1 METLIYEKLEN
12 RTVRCGICH
21 HFCIIKEGRKGI
33 CAVREN
39 NGGALVSLVYD
50 KLVAAGI
57 DPIEKKPLF
66 HLKPGSY
73 SYSIAA
79 PGCNFACRFCQNAN
93 IAQMSGEKNSR
104 IPGARVQPET
114 IVANA
119 QESGCK
125 SISYTYT
132 EPTVFFELALETARL
147 ARKNGLLN
155 VFVTNGFMSSDVL
168 DMISPYLDAANV
180 DLKAFDDQFYQTY
193 CHARLE
199 PVKANLKLMKQMGIL
214 LEITTLL
221 IPGLNDTPEELAA
234 SARFI
239 AGELGPETPW
249 HISRFHP
256 THKMTDRPVTPLAS
270 LETAYAIGK
279 DAGLRYVYIGNVPGQ
294 SFENTFCHSCNKML
308 IQRHGYTIKNY
319 LKDTDI
325 CPGCGT
331 PVYGRF

>member
-132 EPTVFFELALETARL
+132 EPTVFF
-147 ARKNGLLN
+147 
-155 VFVTNGFMSSDVL
+155 
-168 DMISPYLDAANV
+168 
-180 DLKAFDDQFYQTY
+180 
-193 CHARLE
+193 
-199 PVKANLKLMKQMGIL
+199 
-214 LEITTLL
+214 
-221 IPGLNDTPEELAA
+221 
-234 SARFI
+234 
-239 AGELGPETPW
+239 
-249 HISRFHP
+249 
-256 THKMTDRPVTPLAS
+256 
-270 LETAYAIGK
+270 
-279 DAGLRYVYIGNVPGQ
+279 
-294 SFENTFCHSCNKML
+294 
-308 IQRHGYTIKNY
+308 
-319 LKDTDI
+319 
-325 CPGCGT
+325 
-331 PVYGRF
+331 